1 LCGTLRD
8 GEYTDFSGCKKTMLE
23 QDPEFKFITKTTLDV
38 RRCRITVSKL
48 VLKAPMVSAISA

>member
-1 LCGTLRD
+1 
-8 GEYTDFSGCKKTMLE
+8 MLE

-48 VLKAPMVSAISA
+48 VLKAPMVSATSA